1 MGFKEQLA
9 KLRKRKNITQIELAS
24 KMNVKQYIISSWETG
39 RSEPSIK
46 QLMLLSDILDVPT
59 DYLLDKQAIKV
70 YSDEEFYKVIEN
82 IRQDADNDF
91 LKAIEESCSNLNE
104 EKKKK
109 MLAIIKELSEFK
121 KKNR

>member
-109 MLAIIKELSEFK
+109 MLAIIKELSEF
-121 KKNR
+121 